1 MPLRRRDLLKA
12 AGFGL
17 IGPALPSSQLY
28 AQAAGQPHIAIIGA
42 GMAGLA
48 AARRL
53 AENGLRVT
61 VLEARSRIGGRL
73 WTDRSLGVPLD
84 LGASW
89 IHGTRSNPIT
99 ALAHDLAQPLFE
111 WDYEDAEIVDLTGH
125 QGRLEDSLYKL
136 EEALESLASR
146 SADRA
151 DGQSVRDAVADLRK
165 DRRFAQLSDV
175 EMDALLVFLIEQ
187 EYAADSSALA
197 LAALDEGGAFGGEDA
212 ILPQGY
218 DRLAY
223 GLAKGLDVRTV
234 SPVETVSYS
243 ASGVSLLSSGQTL
256 EADYALVTVPLGVL
270 KAGGI
275 TFTPPLPDRKRRAI
289 DALGVG
295 LLNKVYLSFA
305 ESLPDLDV
313 LNVIR
318 ISDRPQAFPF
328 WINLTEPAGAPVL
341 GVLNAG
347 SFAHEQER
355 LAPADRLDAAYDALK
370 TMTGDALPALKGS
383 LSTAWASDP
392 QALGS
397 YSFLPAGA
405 VPDVRMHLAEP
416 TADRVFFAGE
426 ATSSDYPATVH
437 GAYLS
442 GREAA
447 GALLKVLR

>member
-1 MPLRRRDLLKA
+1 MPLCRRDLLKA
-12 AGFGL
+12 AGLGL
-17 IGPALPSSQLY
+17 IGPALPSSQLR
-28 AQAAGQPHIAIIGA
+28 AQAAGQPHVAIIGA

-48 AARRL
+48 AARQL

-61 VLEARSRIGGRL
+61 VLEARDRIGGRL

-89 IHGTRSNPIT
+89 IHGTRGNPIT
-99 ALAHDLAQPLFE
+99 TLARDLSQPLYE

-125 QGRLEDSLYKL
+125 QGRLESSLYEL
-136 EEALESLASR
+136 EEALEDLASL

-151 DGQSVRDAVADLRK
+151 DGQSVRDAVVHLRK

-175 EMDALLVFLIEQ
+175 EVDALLVFLVEQ
-187 EYAADSSALA
+187 EYAADSGALA
-197 LAALDEGGAFGGEDA
+197 LAAMDEGGAFGGEDA

-223 GLAKGLDVRTV
+223 GLAEGLDVRTE
-234 SPVETVSYS
+234 SPVETVAYS
-243 ASGVSLLSSGQTL
+243 ASGVSLHSSGQTL

-270 KAGGI
+270 KAGGVA
-275 TFTPPLPDRKRRAI
+275 FSPALPGRKRSAI
-289 DALGVG
+289 DALGMG

-305 ESLPDLDV
+305 EPLPNLDS

-347 SFAHEQER
+347 SFAHELEG
-355 LAPADRLDAAYDALK
+355 LAPADRVDAAYNALK
-370 TMTGDALPALKGS
+370 SMAGDDVPALKGG

-405 VPDVRMHLAEP
+405 DPDERKHLAAP
-416 TADRVFFAGE
+416 VAGRVFFAGE

-437 GAYLS
+437 GAWLT
-442 GREAA
+442 GQDAA
-447 GALLKVLR
+447 RALLKVLR